1 MGIAV
6 MGPFSFLCHYAH
18 HRLIGFFSTDPQV
31 IAIGGEYLRI
41 VSWTFVASGIV
52 FVASSM
58 FQAMGNTIPPLI
70 TSFARLLLVMVP
82 AIILSR
88 ANGFT
93 LTWIW
98 YLSACAIG
106 AQMLLNLALLRREFR
121 GKLEG

>member
-1 MGIAV
+1 MQDMTTGSVTHHLLKTTSFMLVTMVFQTLYFLIDLYWVGHLGKEAV
-6 MGPFSFLCHYAH
+6 A
-18 HRLIGFFSTDPQV
+18 
-31 IAIGGEYLRI
+31 A
-41 VSWTFVASGIV
+41 
-52 FVASSM
+52 M